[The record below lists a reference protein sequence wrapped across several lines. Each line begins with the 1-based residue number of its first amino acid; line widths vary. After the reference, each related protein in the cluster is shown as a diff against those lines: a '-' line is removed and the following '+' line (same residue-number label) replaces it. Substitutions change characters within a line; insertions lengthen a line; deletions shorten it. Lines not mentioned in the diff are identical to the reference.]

1 MKLPEVVEQLEKHPD
16 LHLYLDKVLKKNKK
30 TQATYL
36 ESLNHLAYLLYL
48 DGQEKIA
55 KELLDSIIQ
64 VPFEGNYNTWTFV
77 DNSLVLLAYLE
88 REIENQVFVYKKLLL
103 SPLEQGEESTKKI
116 RRRVHQRFLNGD
128 SLDQKFAKIEH
139 SSSLESEMERRLLY
153 LTDLLKIH
161 LFIAESS
168 CEETDIQAKIEE
180 NIEMLKKYIK
190 EHGLYSLF
198 PFKG

>member
-48 DGQEKIA
+48 DGQEEIA

-77 DNSLVLLAYLE
+77 DSSLVLLAYLE
-88 REIENQVFVYKKLLL
+88 REAENQVLIYKKLLL
-103 SPLEQGEESTKKI
+103 SPLEQGEESTQNI

-128 SLDQKFAKIEH
+128 SLDQKLAKIEH
-139 SSSLESEMERRLLY
+139 SLSLESEMERRLLY

-180 NIEMLKKYIK
+180 NMEILKKYIK

>member
-88 REIENQVFVYKKLLL
+88 REVENQVFVYKKLLL

-139 SSSLESEMERRLLY
+139 SSSLE
-153 LTDLLKIH
+153 
-161 LFIAESS
+161 
-168 CEETDIQAKIEE
+168 
-180 NIEMLKKYIK
+180 
-190 EHGLYSLF
+190 
-198 PFKG
+198 

>member
-1 MKLPEVVEQLEKHPD
+1 MKLSEIVEQLEKHPD
-16 LHLYLDKVLKKNKK
+16 LHLYLDKILKKNKK

-48 DGQEKIA
+48 DGQEEIA

-77 DNSLVLLAYLE
+77 DSSLVLLAYLE
-88 REIENQVFVYKKLLL
+88 REAENKLPAYKKLLL
-103 SPLEQGEESTKKI
+103 SPLEQGEESTQNI

-128 SLDQKFAKIEH
+128 SLEQKLAKIEQA
-139 SSSLESEMERRLLY
+139 SSTESEMERRLLY
-153 LTDLLKIH
+153 LTDLLKIY
-161 LFIAESS
+161 LFITEST
-168 CEETDIQAKIEE
+168 CEKTDIQAKIEE
-180 NIEMLKKYIK
+180 NTEILKKYIK
-190 EHGLYSLF
+190 EHEIYSLF

>member
-180 NIEMLKKYIK
+180 NMEILKKYIK
-190 EHGLYSLF
+190 EHEIYSLF

>member
-1 MKLPEVVEQLEKHPD
+1 MKLSEIVEQLEKHPD
-16 LHLYLDKVLKKNKK
+16 LHLYLDKILKKNKK

-77 DNSLVLLAYLE
+77 DSSLVLLAYLE
-88 REIENQVFVYKKLLL
+88 REAENKVFDYKKILL
-103 SPLEQGEESTKKI
+103 SPLEQGEESTQNI

-128 SLDQKFAKIEH
+128 SLEQKLAKIEQA
-139 SSSLESEMERRLLY
+139 SSTESEMERRLLY
-153 LTDLLKIH
+153 LTDLLKIY
-161 LFIAESS
+161 LFITEST
-168 CEETDIQAKIEE
+168 CEKTDIQAKIEE
-180 NIEMLKKYIK
+180 NTEILKKYIK
-190 EHGLYSLF
+190 EHEIYSLF